1 VYGTACI
8 SCTRAE
14 LRAER
19 PVEGGNRI
27 ENPPATCS
35 NFAPRPAGRVASE
48 RMKIFDLRHGL
59 LVATAV
65 LTGCASVGPDYAPPS
80 GNAPATWHHV
90 AATSQPAT
98 PVMATG
104 DLSQWWQ
111 GFNDPL
117 LTQLIAE
124 ALQASPDLRSAQ
136 ARLREARARSGV
148 ARADYYP
155 SLSASANAS
164 RNKSSAQVGSGGT
177 RELYDAGFDASWEVD
192 VFGGVRRSVEASQ
205 AEVAAA
211 VAGLEDTQVSLAAEV
226 ATNYV
231 DVRALQARLRIA
243 RDNLA
248 SQSET
253 LQLTDWRAQAGLV
266 SVQDVEQA
274 RSNREQTRAQIPI
287 LEAGIA
293 AAVHNLDVL
302 LGLNPGTLHPRLDP
316 EAGLPTLP
324 AEIAVGIPADTLR
337 QRPDVRVAERQLAAA
352 TARVG
357 EAKAAMYPSF
367 RLSGS
372 IGLEALTAGALGD
385 SGATFSSL
393 LGGITAPIFEG
404 GRLRSQVEVQDAVR
418 EQAQVTYE
426 QAVLG
431 ALRDVE
437 NALVDLSHNRDR
449 SEALSNALDAARLA
463 NLLAQRRYAAGLI
476 DFQTVLDTDRSVLT
490 LEDSLAGTRADVVR
504 DVIRL
509 YKSLGGGWSPTAA
522 SAVPAKGSP

>member
-1 VYGTACI
+1 MK
-8 SCTRAE
+8 
-14 LRAER
+14 
-19 PVEGGNRI
+19 
-27 ENPPATCS
+27 
-35 NFAPRPAGRVASE
+35 VAH
-48 RMKIFDLRHGL
+48 IRHGL
-59 LVATAV
+59 LVATVV
-65 LTGCASVGPDYAPPS
+65 LTGCASVGPDYVPPAS
-80 GNAPATWHHV
+80 DAPATWHHA
-90 AATSQPAT
+90 AATSQPAAL
-98 PVMATG
+98 PKPTG

-117 LTQLIAE
+117 LTPLIAE

-136 ARLREARARSGV
+136 ARLREARARRGV
-148 ARADYYP
+148 AGADYYP
-155 SLSASANAS
+155 SLSASADAS
-164 RNKSSAQVGSGGT
+164 RNKSSAQVGGGGT

-205 AEVAAA
+205 AEVEAA

-226 ATNYV
+226 ATNYI
-231 DVRALQARLRIA
+231 DLRGLQARLRIA

-274 RSNREQTRAQIPI
+274 RSNREQTRAQIPS

-293 AAVHNLDVL
+293 AAEHSLDVL
-302 LGLNPGTLHPRLDP
+302 LGLRPGTLHPRLDP
-316 EAGLPTLP
+316 EADLPNVP

-357 EAKAAMYPSF
+357 EATAAMYPSF

-372 IGLEALTAGALGD
+372 IGLEALTTSALGD
-385 SGATFSSL
+385 GGATFSSL

-404 GRLRSQVEVQDAVR
+404 GRLRSQVEVQDALR
-418 EQAQVTYE
+418 EQAQVAYE

-437 NALVDLSHNRDR
+437 NALVDLAHNRDR
-449 SEALSNALDAARLA
+449 SEALSNALAAARLA

-490 LEDSLAGTRADVVR
+490 LEDSLAGTRADGVR